1 MVALISFFVVLVLSL
16 LIVRVVTVALT
27 LTGMSHQAA
36 RFQARSAWTG
46 TGFTTAESE
55 QVVGHPL
62 RRRII
67 GTLMVVRN
75 AGLITA
81 VSTLILSFAS
91 AGADTGRIE
100 RLAWLVGGLV
110 LLWLIAQSRVVDRWL
125 ARAIRRMLE
134 RFTDLDVRDYAEL
147 LRLAG
152 NYGIA
157 EMQAESDDWLTGRT
171 LRDLALSEEGVLV
184 LGVQRAGGEFV
195 GAPRGETRI
204 AEGDTLT
211 LYGRS
216 EIIARLD
223 QRTASLEGQREHY
236 RAARIHQRTEQ
247 RRQDEPEEPGAAGDE
262 PKRE

>member
-1 MVALISFFVVLVLSL
+1 MIALISFFVVLVLSL
-16 LIVRVVTVALT
+16 LVVRIVTVALT
-27 LTGMSHQAA
+27 LTGMSHQTA

-46 TGFTTAESE
+46 TGFTTTESE

-67 GTLMVVRN
+67 STLMVVRN
-75 AGLITA
+75 AGLISA
-81 VSTLILSFAS
+81 ASTLVLSFAS
-91 AGADTGRIE
+91 AGADDARIA
-100 RLAWLVGGLV
+100 RLAWLIGGLV
-110 LLWLIAQSRVVDRWL
+110 LLWLVAQSRAVDRWL
-125 ARAIRRMLE
+125 ARTIRRALE

-157 EMQAESDDWLTGRT
+157 EMQAEGGDWLAGRT
-171 LRDLALSEEGVLV
+171 LRELSLPEEGVLV
-184 LGVQRAGGEFV
+184 LGIQRAEGDFI

-223 QRTASLEGQREHY
+223 RRTASLEGQREHY
-236 RAARIHQRTEQ
+236 RAARVQRRTEERQ
-247 RRQDEPEEPGAAGDE
+247 QDEPS
-262 PKRE
+262 